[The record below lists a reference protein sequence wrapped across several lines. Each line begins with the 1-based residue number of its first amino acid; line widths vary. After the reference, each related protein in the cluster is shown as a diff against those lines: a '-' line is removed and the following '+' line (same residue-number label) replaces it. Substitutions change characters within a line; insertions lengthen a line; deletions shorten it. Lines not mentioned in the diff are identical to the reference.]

1 MTYTDITKQFNILLA
16 GDNLPMREV
25 LPHCDFAIDKINEAL
40 NTTYPTLTEY
50 YTDEETGEHRTAY
63 DLFDNRYIR
72 QVVLKGAAWH
82 YYVTDEEGMSTAPQ
96 YQQDFENALFMMQ
109 RDTLYNIPLEYRA
122 NYEQGTVR
130 VARDHWNLGERG
142 LTAMDPNLI

>member
-1 MTYTDITKQFNILLA
+1 MTYTDITKQFNLLLA

-40 NTTYPTLTEY
+40 NACYPTLTEY
-50 YTDEETGEHRTAY
+50 RFDEDGNEREAY
-63 DLFDNRYIR
+63 DLFNNRYIR

-82 YYVTDEEGMSTAPQ
+82 YYVTDEEGLNTAPQ
-96 YQQDFENALFMMQ
+96 YQQDFETGLFMMQ
-109 RDTLYNIPLEYRA
+109 RDTLYDIPLEYRA

-130 VARDHWNLGERG
+130 SARDHWNLGERG
-142 LTAMDPNLI
+142 LTAMDPVLI